1 VNINTLLKV
10 MVEKET
16 SDLHLKAGSQPT
28 LRINGEL
35 VSVDVPPLSVSEME
49 DMVATI
55 LNEKQV
61 EEFFSKKEIDIAY
74 SAPKLGRF
82 RTNIFFQRG
91 SIAIAMRRV
100 NTDPPTFE
108 ALHLPPVFEKISAI
122 KKGFVLITG
131 PTSCGKSTT
140 QAAMIEYL
148 NSHNRC
154 RIITIED
161 PIEFLYRDNKS
172 MISQREVG
180 IDTKSFIAAMR
191 HVVRQDPDVILIG
204 EMRDPETFS
213 VAMTASETGH
223 LVISTLHTADVTQS
237 LMRIYDFFPP
247 SQHEQIRS
255 LLAMNLKALT
265 CQQLVNRAD
274 GKGLVPA
281 VEVMI
286 VTPPIVK
293 LIRENRFEKIPL
305 VIQSGEHDGMQT
317 FNQSLLKLVKSK
329 MITESEALAKS
340 TNPDALKMNIKG
352 IYLDE
357 ERKIIDDLT

>member
-1 VNINTLLKV
+1 MNINALLKV

-16 SDLHLKAGSQPT
+16 SDLHIKAGSRPT

-35 VSVDVPPLSVSEME
+35 VPVDVPPLSPSETEEIVS
-49 DMVATI
+49 TI
-55 LNEKQV
+55 LNEKQKK
-61 EEFFSKKEIDIAY
+61 EFFSKKEIDIAY

-100 NTDPPTFE
+100 RVNIPTFDE
-108 ALHLPPVFEKISAI
+108 IHLPPVFKKISAI
-122 KKGFVLITG
+122 RKGFVLITG
-131 PTSCGKSTT
+131 PTSSGKSTT
-140 QAAMIEYL
+140 QAAMIGYL
-148 NSHNRC
+148 NSHHRC

-161 PIEFLYRDNKS
+161 PIEFLHRDNKS

-180 IDTKSFIAAMR
+180 IDTESFVTAMR
-191 HVVRQDPDVILIG
+191 HAVRQDPDIILIG

-223 LVISTLHTADVTQS
+223 LVISTLHTADVAQS
-237 LMRIYDFFPP
+237 LMRLFDFFPP
-247 SQHEQIRS
+247 SQYEQVRF
-255 LLAMNLKALT
+255 LLAMNLMALT

-281 VEVMI
+281 VEVMVSTPS
-286 VTPPIVK
+286 VTK
-293 LIRENRFEKIPL
+293 LIRENQFGKLPL
-305 VIQSGEHDGMQT
+305 VIQSGEYEGMQT

-329 MITESEALAKS
+329 MITESEAIAKS
-340 TNPDALKMNIKG
+340 PNPDALKMNLRG
-352 IYLDE
+352 IFLDE
-357 ERKIIDDLT
+357 DRKIVD

>member
-1 VNINTLLKV
+1 MNINALLKV

-16 SDLHLKAGSQPT
+16 SDLHLKAGSRPT
-28 LRINGEL
+28 LRIDGKL
-35 VSVDVPPLSVSEME
+35 LPIDVPPLSVSEME
-49 DMVATI
+49 EITSTI
-55 LNEKQV
+55 LNEKQKK
-61 EEFFSKKEIDIAY
+61 EFFSKKEIDIAY

-91 SIAIAMRRV
+91 SISIAMRRV
-100 NTDPPTFE
+100 KTELPTFDN
-108 ALHLPPVFEKISAI
+108 LHLPPVFEKISAI

-131 PTSCGKSTT
+131 PTSSGKSTT
-140 QAAMIEYL
+140 QAAIIGYL
-148 NSHNRC
+148 NSHYRC

-161 PIEFLYRDNKS
+161 PIEFLHRDNKS

-180 IDTKSFIAAMR
+180 IDTESFTAAMR
-191 HVVRQDPDVILIG
+191 HAVRQDPDVILIG

-213 VAMTASETGH
+213 TAMTASETGH
-223 LVISTLHTADVTQS
+223 LVVSTLHTADVAQS
-237 LMRIYDFFPP
+237 LMRLFDFFPP

-265 CQQLVNRAD
+265 CQQLVSRAD

-286 VTPPIVK
+286 TTPPAIK

-305 VIQSGEHDGMQT
+305 VIQSGEHEGMQT

-329 MITESEALAKS
+329 MITEAEAMAKS
-340 TNPDALKMNIKG
+340 PNPDALKMNIKG